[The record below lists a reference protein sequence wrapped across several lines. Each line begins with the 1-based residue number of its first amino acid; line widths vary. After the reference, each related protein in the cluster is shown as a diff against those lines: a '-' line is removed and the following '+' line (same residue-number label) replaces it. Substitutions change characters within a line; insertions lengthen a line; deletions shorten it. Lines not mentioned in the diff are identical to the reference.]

1 MRTAPQRSPHLK
13 SDELTE
19 KFDNAGAGKYTT
31 GLGQQNMAFTTDRE
45 DINSICMTGA
55 SPILQSS
62 HRCSPRQVVTSLLE
76 KYKIPL
82 QSIGRLEVGTETL
95 LDKSKSVKS
104 VLMQLFQG
112 SGNTNIEGACA
123 SLELNAI

>member
-1 MRTAPQRSPHLK
+1 MIP
-13 SDELTE
+13 TE

-55 SPILQSS
+55 PALLQSS
-62 HRCSPRQVVTSLLE
+62 HRCSHSEVVTSLLE

-104 VLMQLFQG
+104 VLMQLFQQ

-123 SLELNAI
+123 